1 MTELEELQHAPA
13 GVLVG
18 LERALATLRAIR
30 LAPLVLVTSAAL
42 PACHATLSPERI
54 DQIHSWCGAHP
65 FDPSRP
71 SSKSIA
77 FRASAKPAG
86 TPVVIY
92 GAQWCAACEATA
104 DYLARRHI
112 PYVEKDI
119 EHDDG
124 ADAEMRATLAAVGF
138 EGSEDGARRRRARH
152 DNGRLLSLRGRSGVG
167 GAVTPRR
174 SMAHVPRGAAAA
186 AASAAGLG
194 PAPSRR
200 SARLYAAFR
209 SQKLTRPPSRL
220 ATAEYSRPGECRR

>member
-138 EGSEDGARRRRARH
+138 EGSETVPVVDVRGTITVGFFPCVVEAAWAAR
-152 DNGRLLSLRGRSGVG
+152 
-167 GAVTPRR
+167 
-174 SMAHVPRGAAAA
+174 
-186 AASAAGLG
+186 
-194 PAPSRR
+194 
-200 SARLYAAFR
+200 
-209 SQKLTRPPSRL
+209 
-220 ATAEYSRPGECRR
+220 

>member
-1 MTELEELQHAPA
+1 VRHDRHH
-13 GVLVG
+13 VG
-18 LERALATLRAIR
+18 LLKVVLLQSR
-30 LAPLVLVTSAAL
+30 LWFAPLVLVTSAAL

-54 DQIHSWCGAHP
+54 DQIRSWCGAHP
-65 FDPSRP
+65 FDPAKP

-138 EGSEDGARRRRARH
+138 EGSDTVPVIDVRGTITVGFFPCVVEAAWAAR
-152 DNGRLLSLRGRSGVG
+152 
-167 GAVTPRR
+167 
-174 SMAHVPRGAAAA
+174 
-186 AASAAGLG
+186 
-194 PAPSRR
+194 
-200 SARLYAAFR
+200 
-209 SQKLTRPPSRL
+209 
-220 ATAEYSRPGECRR
+220 